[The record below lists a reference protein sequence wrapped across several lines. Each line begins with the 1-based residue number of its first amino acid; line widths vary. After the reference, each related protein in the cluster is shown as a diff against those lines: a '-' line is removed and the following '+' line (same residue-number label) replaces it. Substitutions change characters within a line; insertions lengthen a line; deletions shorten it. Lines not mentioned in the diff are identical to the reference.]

1 MNTYRIYFELYGKK
15 MMTSITAKTQA
26 DAISQLRN
34 KIEIHKVENVTKR
47 AGNPWSGTPF
57 EDIFGKGFNS

>member
-26 DAISQLRN
+26 DAVEQLRN
-34 KIEIHKVENVTKR
+34 KIEVHKIENLTKR
-47 AGNPWSGTPF
+47 PNNPFSGTPF
-57 EDIFGKGFNS
+57 GDVFRDVFK